1 VRLLLTRPEP
11 DAARTAA
18 ALRAAGH
25 DVLAAPLLRIEP
37 VAADLGAGPWQA
49 VLITSA
55 NAARATAV
63 HPRHAEL
70 VAYPVL
76 AVGRRSAQAAREA
89 GFTEVTSADGDVS
102 ALAQMAVARY
112 APGGGRL
119 LYLAGEERVGDLAA
133 ALAPHGLDVRRI
145 VIYRAVAAERL
156 PADVRAALAAR
167 AVDGVLHY
175 SPRSAAAFLDCA
187 RRAGLAEAALAATHY
202 CLSAAVAAPLV
213 AAGSTSARVAL
224 APDEPAMLRL
234 VATAAGE

>member
-1 VRLLLTRPEP
+1 MRLLLTRPEP

-37 VAADLGAGPWQA
+37 IAADLGAGPWQA

-55 NAARATAV
+55 NAARAAV
-63 HPRHAEL
+63 VHARHAEL
-70 VAYPVL
+70 VASPVL
-76 AVGRRSAQAAREA
+76 AVGRRSAEAARQA
-89 GFTEVTSADGDVS
+89 GFTEVASADGDVS
-102 ALAQMAVARY
+102 ALAKLALARY
-112 APGGGRL
+112 APGGAHL
-119 LYLAGEERVGDLAA
+119 LYLAGEERAGDLAA
-133 ALAPHGLDVRRI
+133 DLMRHGLAVRRV

-156 PADVRAALAAR
+156 PADAQAALAAR
-167 AVDGVLHY
+167 AIDGVLHY

-187 RRAGLAEAALAATHY
+187 RRAGLAEAGLAPTHY

-213 AAGSTSARVAL
+213 AAGSTTTRVAQ

-234 VATAAGE
+234 VATAAGD